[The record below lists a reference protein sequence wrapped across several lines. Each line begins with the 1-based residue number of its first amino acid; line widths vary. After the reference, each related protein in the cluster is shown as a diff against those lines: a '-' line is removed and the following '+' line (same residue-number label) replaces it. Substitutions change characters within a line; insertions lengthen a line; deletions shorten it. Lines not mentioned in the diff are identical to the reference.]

1 MILKTEELPDNIQ
14 TDSIVE
20 ISTNKV
26 NYFTHGFFK
35 YPCKFI
41 PQIPRW
47 AILKYSEPNDYVIDP
62 FAGSGTSVVE
72 AVLNRRNG
80 LAIDFDLLSQLLCET
95 KTTTLTNDQIKF
107 LRQNE
112 EMFYISL
119 DEKPEVLPDIHN
131 LSHWFP
137 EKNIVDLRC
146 LKNNIGKA
154 FEETQ
159 DNKIYNFLLVCFASI
174 IKKCSFADDI
184 SPKPYVS
191 KRFKKIPLDV
201 KIAFSKTLNSY
212 LTELEA
218 YSSME
223 IGKCQIISDDARY
236 LSNQQFLG
244 KVKLAVTSPPYI
256 NAFDYVR
263 SLRLENAWLGFYGDT
278 GIVDIKKRQIGTES
292 IYKTEYSQFIPLTE
306 ITDLDRVINE
316 IGRTDQKRA
325 YIVWK
330 YFIDLEMNLQVINKL
345 LMKNGHYII
354 VVGDSMIRGVEVPV
368 HQLLVEVA
376 KKTGFELSNRFSYI
390 IKNRYIRIPRSGQ
403 GGFIDRDWVLDL
415 RKTNG

>member
-1 MILKTEELPDNIQ
+1 MILKAEELPENIQ
-14 TDSIVE
+14 TDSVFE
-20 ISTNKV
+20 ITTNKV

-62 FAGSGTSVVE
+62 FAGSGTTVVE

-95 KTTTLTNDQIKF
+95 KTTTLSNDQIDY
-107 LRQNE
+107 LRETEDQ
-112 EMFYISL
+112 FYVFT
-119 DEKPEVLPDIHN
+119 ERKPVVLPDIYN
-131 LSHWFP
+131 LNHWFP
-137 EKNIVDLRC
+137 ETNIVDLSC
-146 LKNNIGKA
+146 LKNNIEKV
-154 FEETQ
+154 FEVTQ
-159 DNKIYNFLLVCFASI
+159 DKKIYNFLMVCFASI
-174 IKKCSFADDI
+174 IKKCSLADDI

-191 KRFKKIPLDV
+191 RRFKKIPLDV
-201 KIAFSKTLNSY
+201 KTAFSKTLNSY
-212 LTELEA
+212 LKELEA

-223 IGKCQIISDDARY
+223 IGRSHIISDDARY
-236 LSNQQFLG
+236 LSNTQYLG

-292 IYKTEYSQFIPLTE
+292 IYKTEYSQSIPSTE
-306 ITDLDRVINE
+306 ITGLDLVINE
-316 IGRTDQKRA
+316 IGKMDQKRA

-330 YFIDLEMNLQVINKL
+330 YFIDLEMNLQVINEL
-345 LMKNGHYII
+345 LMKDGHYTI
-354 VVGDSMIRGVEVPV
+354 VVGDSIIRGVEVPV
-368 HQLLVEVA
+368 HQFLVEVA
-376 KKTGFELSNRFSYI
+376 EKTGFELSNRFSYI